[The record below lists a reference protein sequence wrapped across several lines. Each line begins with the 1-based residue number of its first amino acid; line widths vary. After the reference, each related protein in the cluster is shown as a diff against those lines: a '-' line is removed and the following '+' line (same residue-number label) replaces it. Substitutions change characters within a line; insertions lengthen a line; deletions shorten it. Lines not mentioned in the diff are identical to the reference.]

1 MKIRIITPQR
11 VVVPAGTII
20 DVDDSR
26 AALFMQI
33 GAAEIAEPEMPVE
46 TADVTPRRKKKV

>member
-1 MKIRIITPQR
+1 MKIRMITPQR

-33 GAAEIAEPEMPVE
+33 GAAEIPEQEIPVE
-46 TADVTPRRKKKV
+46 TADVTPRRKKKA

>member
-33 GAAEIAEPEMPVE
+33 GAAEIAVPEMPVE
-46 TADVTPRRKKKV
+46 TADVTPRRKKKA